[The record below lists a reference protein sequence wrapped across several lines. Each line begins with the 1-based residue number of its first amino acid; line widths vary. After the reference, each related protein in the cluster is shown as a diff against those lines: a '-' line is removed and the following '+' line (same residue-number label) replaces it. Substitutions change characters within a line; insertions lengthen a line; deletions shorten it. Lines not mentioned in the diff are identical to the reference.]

1 MGETILNEAQVAAV
15 SHRSGPALVL
25 AGPGSGKTTVITH
38 RSVAIAK
45 EIQRPSRLLS
55 VTFTRAA
62 GLEMMRRYCTLAGIA
77 QPKPGDVPV
86 FQTVHAFCN
95 GVIGAFERET
105 GRHFTRI
112 EGEGGG
118 KMQLLSTLYQRY
130 NNKAP
135 DETALKVLE
144 SAASRRTTDDR
155 IPNESKILEAYTV
168 YKRDHDFLDF
178 EDMISV
184 CLEILKTHPD
194 FCARVA
200 AQFDYVQ
207 VDEGQ
212 DLSREQY
219 EVIRLISPH
228 ENLLIVADDD
238 QSIYRFRGAEPSCI
252 FDFVKQY
259 PDCARYDLT
268 QNYRSTKRIVEAAS
282 RVVSCNQ
289 KRFDK
294 NLYTKR
300 SAGPPVKVRSFAGC
314 GEQAKYVC
322 DILAKAG
329 GGAILYRNGVS
340 SLSVRLALTLQG
352 IPYEIR
358 GGYEQVGDIQVVE
371 NILQEILQAERAACF
386 LLPSPAKTF
395 GRMVQAGYMERLRTE
410 YEISGEH
417 QRYLSAVLE
426 FVSLLVQSCDSWRS
440 CVEVLGK
447 MDRNDTTPPAVILT
461 TIHSA
466 KGLEFD
472 TVCMID
478 LVEGEFPGSGATA
491 GEDLEEERRLFYV
504 GMTRAKEELYLCY
517 PLARG
522 GREEVESRFVREIGS
537 TWMKKAQIS

>member
-1 MGETILNEAQVAAV
+1 MGETILNEAQMAAV
-15 SHRSGPALVL
+15 SHRNGPALVL

-38 RSVAIAK
+38 RSLAVAK
-45 EIQRPSRLLS
+45 EIERPSRLLS

-62 GLEMMRRYCTLAGIA
+62 GLEMAGRYCRLAGIEH
-77 QPKPGDVPV
+77 PKPGDIPV
-86 FQTVHAFCN
+86 YQTVHAFCN
-95 GVIGAFERET
+95 GVIGIYERET

-118 KMQLLSTLYQRY
+118 KMQILSTLYHRY

-135 DETALKVLE
+135 DGPTLKVLE
-144 SAASRRTTDDR
+144 SAASRRITDDR
-155 IPNESKILEAYTV
+155 IPNESKILQAYAA
-168 YKRDHDFLDF
+168 YKRENDFLDF

-194 FCARVA
+194 FCARMA

-219 EVIRLISPH
+219 EVIRLIAPH
-228 ENLLIVADDD
+228 KNLLIVADDD

-259 PDCARYDLT
+259 PDCTRYNLT

-282 RVVSCNQ
+282 IVVSRNQ

-294 NLYTKR
+294 DLYTMR
-300 SAGPPVKVRSFAGC
+300 SEGTPVKVRRFSGC
-314 GEQAKYVC
+314 GDQAKYIC
-322 DILAKAG
+322 DVLAKAG
-329 GGAILYRNGVS
+329 GAVLYRNGVS
-340 SLSVRLALTLQG
+340 SLTVRLALTLQG

-358 GGYEQVGDIQVVE
+358 GGYERVGNIQVVGS
-371 NILQEILQAERAACF
+371 ILQEILQAERNARF
-386 LLPSPAKTF
+386 LLPSPAKTYK
-395 GRMVQAGYMERLRTE
+395 RMVQNGYIERLRRE
-410 YEISGEH
+410 YAISREH

-426 FVSLLVQSCDSWRS
+426 FISLLVASCDSWRS
-440 CVEVLGK
+440 CVEILGK
-447 MDRNDTTPPAVILT
+447 MDQNNTAATVILT

-504 GMTRAKEELYLCY
+504 GMTRAKETLYLCS

-522 GREEVESRFVREIGS
+522 GLKEVESRFVRELDKN
-537 TWMKKAQIS
+537 WRKKDKIS

>member
-1 MGETILNEAQVAAV
+1 MGETILNEAQMAAV

-45 EIQRPSRLLS
+45 EIALPCRLLS

-62 GLEMMRRYCTLAGIA
+62 GLEMAQRYCKLAGIG
-77 QPKPGDVPV
+77 QPKPGEIPV
-86 FQTVHAFCN
+86 YQTVHSFCN
-95 GVIGAFERET
+95 GVIGVFEGET

-130 NNKAP
+130 NNQVP
-135 DETALKVLE
+135 DEATLKVLE

-155 IPNESKILEAYTV
+155 IPNESKILEAYAAH
-168 YKRDHDFLDF
+168 KREHNFLDF

-184 CLEILKTHPD
+184 CLEILKTYPD
-194 FCARVA
+194 FCARMA

-219 EVIRLISPH
+219 EVIRLIAPH
-228 ENLLIVADDD
+228 KNLLIVADDD

-259 PDCARYDLT
+259 PDCARYNLT

-282 RVVSCNQ
+282 IVVSRNQ

-294 NLYTKR
+294 DLYTMR
-300 SAGPPVKVRSFAGC
+300 SEGTPVKVRRFSGC
-314 GEQAKYVC
+314 GDQAKYIC
-322 DILAKAG
+322 DVLAKAG
-329 GGAILYRNGVS
+329 GAVLYRNGVS
-340 SLSVRLALTLQG
+340 SLTVRLALTLQG

-358 GGYEQVGDIQVVE
+358 GGYERVGNIQVVV
-371 NILQEILQAERAACF
+371 NILQEILQAERNARF
-386 LLPSPAKTF
+386 LLPSPAKTYK
-395 GRMVQAGYMERLRTE
+395 RMVHDGHIERLRRE
-410 YEISGEH
+410 YAISREH
-417 QRYLSAVLE
+417 QRYLSAALE
-426 FVSLLVQSCDSWRS
+426 FISLLVASCDSWRS
-440 CVEVLGK
+440 CVEILGK
-447 MDRNDTTPPAVILT
+447 MDQNNTAATVILT

-478 LVEGEFPGSGATA
+478 LVEGEFPGSGANT

-517 PLARG
+517 PLTRG
-522 GREEVESRFVREIGS
+522 GRKEVESRFVRELDKN
-537 TWMKKAQIS
+537 WRKKDKIS